1 MSTLK
6 FTKTYNMV
14 AFLEKSAESEGFE
27 KISDF
32 LNVSTIKYALTIN
45 PTVYVSCV
53 DQFWST
59 GVIKK
64 NNGDA
69 KIHALIDEK
78 KIVVS
83 EATIESVLQFVD
95 DGGVECLPTTTI
107 FEELGRIGYEKLLQ
121 KLTTVA
127 SAIIC
132 LATNQKFNFS
142 KYILE
147 EGLSSHHRKY
157 TVPCH
162 NKKIFANMKRV
173 NKDFSGNTTPLFP
186 TMAMQAQT
194 PPPTITPTPTI
205 ITSTPTP
212 TPPQATTLVHPSQLQ
227 KQRVRRLTRKETKIP
242 QSSEP
247 TVVANEDVPTA
258 CNNPLS
264 AKEIATLKKR
274 VNKLERR
281 KKSSSSKLKRL
292 FKGRSI
298 DDIDEDARVTLDNTT
313 FVDKDLFRVHDLE
326 GEEVFADEE
335 VRKTVDEEMTLA

>member
-6 FTKTYNMV
+6 FAKTHNMV

-27 KISDF
+27 QISDF
-32 LNVSTIKYALTIN
+32 LN
-45 PTVYVSCV
+45 
-53 DQFWST
+53 ST
-59 GVIKK
+59 GVVKK

-107 FEELGRIGYEKLLQ
+107 FEELVRS
-121 KLTTVA
+121 TVA

-212 TPPQATTLVHPSQLQ
+212 TPPQATTLVQPSQLQ

-264 AKEIATLKKR
+264 GEDRLK
-274 VNKLERR
+274 LIE
-281 KKSSSSKLKRL
+281 L
-292 FKGRSI
+292 
-298 DDIDEDARVTLDNTT
+298 
-313 FVDKDLFRVHDLE
+313 
-326 GEEVFADEE
+326 
-335 VRKTVDEEMTLA
+335 MTLCIYLSSRVINLET